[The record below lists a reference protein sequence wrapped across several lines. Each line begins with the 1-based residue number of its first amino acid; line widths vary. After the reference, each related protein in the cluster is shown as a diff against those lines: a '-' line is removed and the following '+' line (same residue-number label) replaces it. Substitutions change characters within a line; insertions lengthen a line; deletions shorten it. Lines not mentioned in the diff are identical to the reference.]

1 MAEVIVHAFGWRN
14 TEIQHKF
21 GTPVLVKLNVQQFQS
36 IAIPSEKSACL
47 MTVRI
52 VLVNLALVL
61 LEATRKN
68 ERNKPLLNC
77 ISQFLGLGLHT
88 WVVFTS
94 QCGTT
99 AKPLRIQGSLPSLFQ
114 TGKSKNK

>member
-1 MAEVIVHAFGWRN
+1 MAEVIVHAFGWGN

-21 GTPVLVKLNVQQFQS
+21 GAPVLVKLNAQQFQS

-68 ERNKPLLNC
+68 ERNKPLLNGL
-77 ISQFLGLGLHT
+77 SQFLGLGFHT
-88 WVVFTS
+88 LAVFTS
-94 QCGTT
+94 QWKGVT
-99 AKPLRIQGSLPSLFQ
+99 AEQHI
-114 TGKSKNK
+114 SKLDGGMGLHEGAR